1 MDYEYHIELM
11 RFKPSGK
18 YYDTV
23 TFGTNCSTVNDV
35 IDEILKQAIKNIISR
50 EFDYLIT
57 GNGFPDG
64 QGYPHLV
71 KYTTSQVILEVL

>member
-1 MDYEYHIELM
+1 MDYKYYIELM
-11 RFKPSGK
+11 RFKLSGK

-23 TFGTNCSTVNDV
+23 TFGTNQYTVNDV
-35 IDEILKQAIKNIISR
+35 IDEILVQAHKNIISQ

-57 GNGFPDG
+57 GNGFDDG

-71 KYTTSQVILEVL
+71 KYATTKAIVEAL

>member
-11 RFKPSGK
+11 RFKLSGK

-23 TFGTNCSTVNDV
+23 TFGTNHYTVNGV
-35 IDEILKQAIKNIISR
+35 IEEILKQAHRNIISQ

-57 GNGFPDG
+57 GEGFPDG

-71 KYTTSQVILEVL
+71 KYATTKFMVEEL

>member
-1 MDYEYHIELM
+1 MDYKYHIELM
-11 RFKPSGK
+11 RFKLSGK

-23 TFGTNCSTVNDV
+23 TFGTNNDTVNKV
-35 IDEILKQAIKNIISR
+35 IDEILVQAHRNVISQ

-57 GNGFPDG
+57 GEGFPEG

-71 KYTTSQVILEVL
+71 KYATTKAIVEAL